1 MKKFKK
7 MPKFKSEKEE
17 FEFWSTH
24 DSTEYLDWSK
34 AKRAVF
40 PNLHP
45 SSKSVPIRFPVSL
58 LERLKTLAHK
68 RHIAYQSLIKMFLF
82 DRVQKEIDKSNG
94 KRINP

>member
-1 MKKFKK
+1 MKKLKK
-7 MPKFKSEKEE
+7 IPKFKNEEKE

-40 PNLHP
+40 PNLKP
-45 SSKSVPIRFPVSL
+45 SSKSVPIRFPISL
-58 LERLKTLAHK
+58 LERLKVIAHK
-68 RHIAYQSLIKMFLF
+68 RHIAYQSLIKIFLF
-82 DRVQKEIDKSNG
+82 DRVQKEIEKSSG